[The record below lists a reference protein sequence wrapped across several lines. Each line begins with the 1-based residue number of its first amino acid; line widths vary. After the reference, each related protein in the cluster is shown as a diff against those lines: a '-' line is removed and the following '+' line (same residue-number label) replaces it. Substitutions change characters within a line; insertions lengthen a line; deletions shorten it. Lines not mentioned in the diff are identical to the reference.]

1 MLCCVQ
7 AEEVWGRVETATC
20 VTAANMFRISGPTTG
35 LLLSRQHSLLQLRD
49 EDHAGQLDCA
59 RSWFRTVHARDP
71 RHGHAGAGGGESDT
85 PAHAGAVVS
94 NTALQCLM
102 CLVSSLQCD
111 CCCV

>member
-7 AEEVWGRVETATC
+7 AEEVWGRVES
-20 VTAANMFRISGPTTG
+20 AANMLRISGPTTG

-71 RHGHAGAGGGESDT
+71 RLVAATLIMDTLGRAGASQT
-85 PAHAGAVVS
+85 HPHMQV
-94 NTALQCLM
+94 Q
-102 CLVSSLQCD
+102 
-111 CCCV
+111 

>member
-7 AEEVWGRVETATC
+7 AEEVWGRVETASC

-59 RSWFRTVHARDP
+59 RSWFRTEHARDP
-71 RHGHAGAGGGESDT
+71 RLVAATLIMDTLGRAGASQT
-85 PAHAGAVVS
+85 HPHMQV
-94 NTALQCLM
+94 Q
-102 CLVSSLQCD
+102 
-111 CCCV
+111 

>member
-7 AEEVWGRVETATC
+7 AEE
-20 VTAANMFRISGPTTG
+20 ANMFRVSGPTTG

-71 RHGHAGAGGGESDT
+71 RLVAATLIMDTLGRAGASQT
-85 PAHAGAVVS
+85 HPHMQV
-94 NTALQCLM
+94 Q
-102 CLVSSLQCD
+102 
-111 CCCV
+111 

>member
-1 MLCCVQ
+1 M
-7 AEEVWGRVETATC
+7 WGRVETATC

-71 RHGHAGAGGGESDT
+71 RLVAATLIMDTLGRAGASQT
-85 PAHAGAVVS
+85 HPHMQVQYS
-94 NTALQCLM
+94 NTNTALR
-102 CLVSSLQCD
+102 CD
-111 CCCV
+111 GCCV

>member
-1 MLCCVQ
+1 M
-7 AEEVWGRVETATC
+7 ETATC

-71 RHGHAGAGGGESDT
+71 RLVAATLIMDTLGRAGASQT
-85 PAHAGAVVS
+85 HPHMQVQYS
-94 NTALQCLM
+94 NTNTALR
-102 CLVSSLQCD
+102 CD
-111 CCCV
+111 GCCV

>member
-7 AEEVWGRVETATC
+7 AQE
-20 VTAANMFRISGPTTG
+20 ANMFRVSGPTTG

-71 RHGHAGAGGGESDT
+71 RLVAATLIMDTLGRAGASQT
-85 PAHAGAVVS
+85 PSHAGAVVS

>member
-20 VTAANMFRISGPTTG
+20 VTAANMFCISGPTTG

-49 EDHAGQLDCA
+49 EDQLDCA

-71 RHGHAGAGGGESDT
+71 RLVAATLIMDTLGRAGASQT
-85 PAHAGAVVS
+85 HPPMQV
-94 NTALQCLM
+94 Q
-102 CLVSSLQCD
+102 
-111 CCCV
+111 

>member
-7 AEEVWGRVETATC
+7 AEEVWGRVETASC

-59 RSWFRTVHARDP
+59 RRWFRTVHARDP
-71 RHGHAGAGGGESDT
+71 RLVAATIVGDTLGRAGASQT
-85 PAHAGAVVS
+85 HPHMQ
-94 NTALQCLM
+94 AL
-102 CLVSSLQCD
+102 
-111 CCCV
+111 